1 MRFSQMSTALTCIVT
16 SWICLHPHQ
25 LDPGLTAMVITYSL
39 QVQKPHLSFLL
50 FLNYDCETKDYL

>member
-39 QVQKPHLSFLL
+39 QVRKPRLL
-50 FLNYDCETKDYL
+50 LLYLVVSQ